1 MNFSAWAI
9 RKPTPSVLLFFMITV
24 AGLVAFQRLGVQ
36 SFPNMEL
43 PAVTVTA
50 SLPGAS
56 PEQLEAEVARP
67 IEDSIAT
74 IGGVRHVTTTIND
87 GVVNMMVDF
96 AFGKD
101 LQEALTDARDAVS
114 RIRSTLPEDMQEPV
128 VARVEMAGAPILTY
142 TVSATNMDEADLSWF
157 VDDVISKT
165 LMQLPGV
172 AQVKRQGGVSR
183 EVRVEL
189 DPVRLQALKVTAGEI
204 SSQLRSMQQEAPGG
218 RGDLGGLEQTVRTIG
233 TVSSAEEIAN
243 LSLPLSDG
251 RRLRLSDVA
260 VVRDTISERRQLA
273 FLDGKSI
280 VSFDVM
286 RTRDHDEVNTGE
298 GVRAAVAK
306 LQQAHP
312 RIQLVESS
320 WHGRRIAWP
329 STGLRCA
336 HSTRGRYSL
345 FLSSGYSCAT
355 GVRHSFPQ
363 WRYRC
368 RSFPRSSSSWCS
380 AIHSMY

>member
-1 MNFSAWAI
+1 M
-9 RKPTPSVLLFFMITV
+9 
-24 AGLVAFQRLGVQ
+24 Q

-50 SLPGAS
+50 SLPGES

-142 TVSATNMDEADLSWF
+142 TVSATNMTEADLSWF

-172 AQVKRQGGVSR
+172 AQVKRQ
-183 EVRVEL
+183 
-189 DPVRLQALKVTAGEI
+189 
-204 SSQLRSMQQEAPGG
+204 
-218 RGDLGGLEQTVRTIG
+218 
-233 TVSSAEEIAN
+233 
-243 LSLPLSDG
+243 
-251 RRLRLSDVA
+251 
-260 VVRDTISERRQLA
+260 
-273 FLDGKSI
+273 
-280 VSFDVM
+280 
-286 RTRDHDEVNTGE
+286 
-298 GVRAAVAK
+298 AA
-306 LQQAHP
+306 
-312 RIQLVESS
+312 
-320 WHGRRIAWP
+320 
-329 STGLRCA
+329 
-336 HSTRGRYSL
+336 STR
-345 FLSSGYSCAT
+345 
-355 GVRHSFPQ
+355 
-363 WRYRC
+363 
-368 RSFPRSSSSWCS
+368 S
-380 AIHSMY
+380 AR